1 MLNVLIIL
9 NFFAR
14 DNHELG
20 RSGRLKQILTR
31 TFDGVVVTEMLKL
44 LGGIMIEFP
53 VLMTVL
59 ALLLAYSRA
68 HIGVRLFDDGHD
80 REMIPI
86 VGIRTMYS
94 IGQSAL

>member
-44 LGGIMIEFP
+44 LGG
-53 VLMTVL
+53 
-59 ALLLAYSRA
+59 
-68 HIGVRLFDDGHD
+68 DHD
-80 REMIPI
+80 RISSLDDSPR
-86 VGIRTMYS
+86 VAFGIFTGAHR
-94 IGQSAL
+94 GEAF